1 MVHGTSR
8 FEKVSHGKIEIL
20 YTMTS
25 FFSDLC
31 FEFCR
36 YNSSDTVICFY
47 ISFSLQ
53 IVKLREMFPHG
64 NGFVL
69 VFDYMLSD
77 LSEVIRS
84 SMKPLTEA
92 QVKSY
97 MLMLLKGVEFMHGN
111 NIMHRVCLCLQTH
124 RICYD
129 NLGFFVDNKTYIF

>member
-1 MVHGTSR
+1 MM
-8 FEKVSHGKIEIL
+8 I
-20 YTMTS
+20 S

-31 FEFCR
+31 L
-36 YNSSDTVICFY
+36 SSTDTVLAIHFICVH

-111 NIMHRVCLCLQTH
+111 NIMHRVCLYLQTH
-124 RICYD
+124 RICFK
-129 NLGFFVDNKTYIF
+129 NLGFLYTTIHKV

>member
-8 FEKVSHGKIEIL
+8 FEIVSHGKIEIL

-111 NIMHRVCLCLQTH
+111 NIMHRVCLYLQTH
-124 RICYD
+124 RICFK
-129 NLGFFVDNKTYIF
+129 NLGFLYTTIHKV

>member
-1 MVHGTSR
+1 M
-8 FEKVSHGKIEIL
+8 FI
-20 YTMTS
+20 
-25 FFSDLC
+25 F
-31 FEFCR
+31 
-36 YNSSDTVICFY
+36 
-47 ISFSLQ
+47 FSLQ

-111 NIMHRVCLCLQTH
+111 NIMHRVCLYLQTH
-124 RICYD
+124 RICFK
-129 NLGFFVDNKTYIF
+129 NLGFCIQQYIHGLGVVKYHALLQVFGVLMQSAMQLHST